1 MWATGVVLYNM
12 ATGSHP
18 FKNNN
23 KNDNLN
29 NQIIKNVDLNFS
41 FMDED
46 KKIMNNVLNKELD
59 FNVFQN
65 YGLRLLAQHLL
76 ERNQKKDILL

>member
-23 KNDNLN
+23 TNDSLENSKN
-29 NQIIKNVDLNFS
+29 KNIDFDFS
-41 FMDED
+41 EIDEERN
-46 KKIMNNVLNKELD
+46 IMNNVLNKELD
-59 FNVFQN
+59 FNVF
-65 YGLRLLAQHLL
+65 
-76 ERNQKKDILL
+76 